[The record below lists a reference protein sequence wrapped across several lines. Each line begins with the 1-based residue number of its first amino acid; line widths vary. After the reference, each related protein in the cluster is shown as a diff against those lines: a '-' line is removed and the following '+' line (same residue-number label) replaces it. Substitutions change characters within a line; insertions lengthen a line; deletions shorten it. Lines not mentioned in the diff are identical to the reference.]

1 MTEPTATGHTG
12 ETSAVE
18 GGVALARPSSP
29 DGGGAH
35 GGRPH
40 PPEWLPLREAA
51 AAAGVPLTRLRRWC
65 DRGGVL
71 FRKDGRR
78 RLVLLE
84 DVRARAVA
92 ELGQP
97 VVVTSAETIPDSP
110 ARPAEGG
117 DRAADDDVQDLLR
130 SARADIARLSLQL
143 RSIRRKADDAERR
156 AGTAALGD
164 EGADIAAARR
174 LLQAGLRDRLDARR
188 RELADEL
195 DKARAEA
202 TTRAA
207 SACRRADAYV
217 AAAHDSV
224 LASVLSPDEGLAPL
238 PRLSPAIDLDDLV
251 GPDDAGAPPT
261 DDIGT
266 GPAPIASPEGAPDIA
281 TLPSPFAE
289 QGAMAWAAATGL
301 PATPYPSPLLPPAAG
316 AGLPSGAQAP
326 AQGSRI
332 AGPAPWS
339 RLLFADVLLP
349 LIAAVVVLVILLA
362 WAG

>member
-78 RLVLLE
+78 RLVL
-84 DVRARAVA
+84 
-92 ELGQP
+92 
-97 VVVTSAETIPDSP
+97 TSAETIPDSP

-202 TTRAA
+202 ARVVA